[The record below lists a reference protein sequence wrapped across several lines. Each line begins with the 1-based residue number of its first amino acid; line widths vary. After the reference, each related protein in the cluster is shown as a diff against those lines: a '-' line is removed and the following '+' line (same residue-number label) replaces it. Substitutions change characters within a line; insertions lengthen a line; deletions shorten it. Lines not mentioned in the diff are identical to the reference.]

1 MSFNNAN
8 NISIIKLKKK
18 KAKNSFIQQELGGEK
33 MEINDTLN
41 HFDKR
46 EFNTVVIIYGFAE
59 EKSFEGCASYLAFS

>member
-1 MSFNNAN
+1 
-8 NISIIKLKKK
+8 
-18 KAKNSFIQQELGGEK
+18 

-59 EKSFEGCASYLAFS
+59 EKSFEGCASYLAFMTDGNFGGFKRISLLIAKTC

>member
-1 MSFNNAN
+1 
-8 NISIIKLKKK
+8 
-18 KAKNSFIQQELGGEK
+18 

-59 EKSFEGCASYLAFS
+59 EKSSKVVRLIWLSWLMVNFGGFKRISLLIAKAC